1 MKNKKYPYYDVLE
14 DISDL
19 KDLILTKAADS
30 PDKIAFV
37 YPCETGE
44 MRKTYHDLKED
55 INAFGTWMYKNKIKD
70 KHVAIIGKNSY
81 EWLVAF
87 LACVNG
93 GNVAVAVDKSLP
105 ANEIS
110 ELLKLADVD
119 CAMVTD
125 QYVEKVDTKIVK
137 KVFDLGT
144 FDTILYE
151 GRKLLRDKNN
161 DFLTYQIIPEKTA
174 AILFT
179 SGTSGKSK
187 GVELTNHNIAF
198 ELNRTCQLYKPSGNV
213 LAILPFHHAFGLI
226 VGIFMAVNY
235 EEPIYINKSPKYVK
249 KNLQDF
255 KPQTIF
261 MVPMFV
267 EFFHKQIWAEIDKK
281 GKTAATKGLMASTD
295 LLLKTGV
302 DVRKKTYS
310 AIHKVFGGNLEYIIC
325 GGAALDPMYVK
336 EFRSW
341 GIEILNGYGTTECS
355 PCTAVNRP
363 FHHKDG
369 SVGVLIPDTEV
380 RVSEEGE
387 ILFKGDHVM
396 KGYYKDEEATNAVI
410 IDGWYHTGDLGYVD
424 EEGFITLTGRKKNL
438 IILSNGE
445 NLSPEELEEDF
456 ARDPAVREVLVYDEN
471 SKIVAEIFPEED
483 YLGNQEYFNALKE
496 KINNK
501 RPMFKR
507 IAIVKLRNEEFIKNG
522 SMKIVRY
529 LNIPKANS
537 NEQ

>member
-1 MKNKKYPYYDVLE
+1 MKNKKYPYYDSLE
-14 DISDL
+14 DITDL
-19 KDLILTKAADS
+19 KDLILTKAANS
-30 PDKIAFV
+30 PEKIAFV

-44 MRKTYHDLKED
+44 MRKTYHDVKED

-93 GNVAVAVDKSLP
+93 GNVAVAIDKSLP
-105 ANEIS
+105 ENEIS

-119 CAMVTD
+119 YALVTD
-125 QYVEKVDTKIVK
+125 QYVEKVDTKLVK

-161 DFLTYQIIPEKTA
+161 DFLTYQIIPDKTA

-235 EEPIYINKSPKYVK
+235 EEAVYINKSPKYVK

-341 GIEILNGYGTTECS
+341 GIEIFNGYGTTECS

-369 SVGVLIPDTEV
+369 SVGVLIPDSEV

-396 KGYYKDEEATNAVI
+396 KGYYKDEEATNAAI

-424 EEGFITLTGRKKNL
+424 EEGFIFLTGRKKNL

-456 ARDPAVREVLVYDEN
+456 LHDPAVKEVLVYDEN
-471 SKIVAEIFPEED
+471 GKIVAEIFPEED
-483 YLGNQEYFNALKE
+483 YLDNQEYFNALKE

-507 IAIVKLRNEEFIKNG
+507 IAVVKLRKEEFIKNG

-537 NEQ
+537 SEQ